1 MEKPDA
7 NVGDCFIILR
17 ADGTT
22 EIGIPEGKV
31 LEENGI
37 LAFALKFALEND
49 EWVEKV
55 KRRAYIKIKKAIRES
70 RPELLNRKILEG

>member
-22 EIGIPEGKV
+22 EIGIPEGKA

-49 EWVEKV
+49 
-55 KRRAYIKIKKAIRES
+55 
-70 RPELLNRKILEG
+70 